1 MRAVVSFANT
11 PFYQEKMKRLKD
23 SVESQGVKFIGYTS
37 FEEVGC
43 QSHSVIPYQFKPY
56 AIQKAISEGVTTL
69 LWCDSPIVAIKDL
82 TPVFEYIE
90 REGYMFF
97 NNYGHPLG
105 KWTNDKCLAYFG
117 KTREE
122 AMEIKQIMAC
132 CMGFDFSSN
141 INTQAFKIFNR
152 YMMPSNELYPGSW
165 SDHRHDQT
173 VMSFVLNKYNY
184 KILEG
189 HKTFFIYEH
198 FKQVPEFQPIS
209 DSVAL
214 ISR

>member
-11 PFYQEKMKRLKD
+11 PFYQTKMKRLQD
-23 SVESQGVKFIGYTS
+23 SVEAQGIKFIGYKS

-43 QSHSVIPYQFKPY
+43 KPHSEVPYQFKPY
-56 AIQKAISEGVTTL
+56 AIQKAIESGVTTV
-69 LWCDSPIVAIKDL
+69 LWCDSCVVAIADL
-82 TPVFEYIE
+82 KPVFEYIE
-90 REGYMFF
+90 REGYLFF

-105 KWTNDKCLAYFG
+105 KWTNDKCLEFFE

-122 AMEIKQIMAC
+122 AMNIKQIMAC
-132 CMGFDFSSN
+132 CMGFDCRDNYFLNLIEIYRIDSW
-141 INTQAFKIFNR
+141 
-152 YMMPSNELYPGSW
+152 ELYPGSW
-165 SDHRHDQT
+165 EDHRHDQT
-173 VMSFVLNKYNY
+173 VMSFLINQYRLN
-184 KILEG
+184 IIEG

-209 DSVAL
+209 DSVVL